1 MGHIVF
7 AAPGIRRFHLH
18 ERLHRELRFRGHRVS
33 WLCADPI
40 AATFAMA
47 QSIPV
52 VRLRPLARAQTQA
65 PIDGLAAVECQRLG
79 LPGSGRA
86 HLRTAVRLARLLPA
100 ARRFFEAWTPDLV
113 LLHGE
118 RSGTQRLLE
127 FAARE
132 CGSQVLWTGDGLLPH
147 TLQVD
152 EQGLDGESSVLR
164 RRVLD
169 YRSIRSDDG
178 LLAAASASLL
188 ARAAPL
194 PLSRRT
200 LARPAVAARLC
211 DAFGALLGGESAFAA
226 MRAWRQALPAAPI
239 DLPRSELPADPFLC
253 VLVQRDDDP
262 RLRLDGAGA
271 PGTADL
277 VRGLRN
283 AAQRLDPALPVVA
296 VLPVGGVPERELA
309 QLRDMS
315 GVRLELHGAAPEAV
329 AMSVATVTVN
339 HPLGIASLL
348 TGTPLLH
355 FGAALY
361 QLAGV
366 TVLTRMDTLAADLA
380 RALKQDHPA
389 LRGRFLAWL
398 LTEAHVWCS
407 AEAPDHN
414 GIAGLVQAIEQRL
427 HGAAGERLSYRA
439 GPAWPLAAGSP
450 AP

>member
-33 WLCADPI
+33 WLCADRT
-40 AATFAMA
+40 AATFAIA
-47 QSIPV
+47 QSMPV
-52 VRLRPLARAQTQA
+52 VRLQPEAREQDRA
-65 PIDGLAAVECQRLG
+65 PVDELAALDCQRRG

-86 HLRTAVRLARLLPA
+86 HRRTAVRLLRLLPA
-100 ARRFFEAWTPDLV
+100 ARRFFEAWRPDLV

-118 RSGTQRLLE
+118 RSGTQRLLQS
-127 FAARE
+127 AARE
-132 CGSQVLWTGDGLLPH
+132 CGSQVLWTGEGLLPH

-164 RRVLD
+164 RKVID
-169 YRSIRSDDG
+169 YRAARSDDG
-178 LLAAASASLL
+178 LLAAASVSLL

-200 LARPAVAARLC
+200 VAAPAFAARLR
-211 DAFGALLGGESAFAA
+211 DAFGALLGGEEACAA
-226 MRAWRQALPAAPI
+226 MRAWRQALPGDPAAMT
-239 DLPRSELPADPFLC
+239 RSELPADPFLC
-253 VLVQRDDDP
+253 VLLQRDDDP
-262 RLRLDGAGA
+262 RLLLDGAGA
-271 PGTADL
+271 PGPAAL

-296 VLPVGGVPERELA
+296 VLPEGGVAERELA
-309 QLRDMS
+309 RLRDMS

-355 FGAALY
+355 FGTALY

-366 TVLTRMDTLAADLA
+366 TVQTRLDMLAGDLA
-380 RALKQDHPA
+380 RALKENRPA
-389 LRGRFLAWL
+389 LRRRFLAWL

-427 HGAAGERLSYRA
+427 HGAVGERLSYRA
-439 GPAWPLAAGSP
+439 GPAWPLAASSP